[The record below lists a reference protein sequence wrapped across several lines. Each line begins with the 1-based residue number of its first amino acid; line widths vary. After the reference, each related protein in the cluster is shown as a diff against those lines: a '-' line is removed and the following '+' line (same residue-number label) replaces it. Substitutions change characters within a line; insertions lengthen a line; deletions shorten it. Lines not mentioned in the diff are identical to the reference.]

1 MTQPEHDQRWD
12 ELALG
17 HVLGGLAD
25 ADASVFRGH
34 LAGCGQCRARV
45 AELRSMASEMAAAER
60 EERATRRLRTQIE
73 SRREAPPDDTDADAG
88 GWVAGLRR
96 RALVA
101 GTIVV
106 LAVLGLGLWNASLR
120 AQNAELRDVAGSHA
134 RTLTTL
140 GSGTVVPVTASQEG
154 VTGVVSVDGDLVAYS
169 LANLPVP
176 AADER
181 LVVWLEV
188 GGEHVQRAV
197 HTPRQIELEDGR
209 LAATL
214 DATGASRLLVTRESV
229 VVPGQPVGPEVVRAD
244 LNVARPEADA

>member
-120 AQNAELRDVAGSHA
+120 AQNAELRDVA
-134 RTLTTL
+134 
-140 GSGTVVPVTASQEG
+140 VTASQEG

-244 LNVARPEADA
+244 LNVARPDDDA